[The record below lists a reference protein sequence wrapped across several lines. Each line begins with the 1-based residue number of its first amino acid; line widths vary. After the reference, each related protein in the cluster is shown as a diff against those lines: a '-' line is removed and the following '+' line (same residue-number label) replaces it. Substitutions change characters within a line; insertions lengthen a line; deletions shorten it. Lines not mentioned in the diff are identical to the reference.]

1 MILHRYIVA
10 TTGMLNVIPN
20 VFLTIKALI
29 FNLPPASPGVYQFT
43 CISIIHLDICDKC
56 KSLFLLI
63 LNEMIFKHVQ
73 CSLIIRNIVYP
84 AYVFGQVFHLLDI
97 LKFFG
102 NAFDSA
108 FFKSHYVLPP
118 VLITLVK
125 YTFASIEAIS

>member
-63 LNEMIFKHVQ
+63 LNEMIFKDVQ
-73 CSLIIRNIVYP
+73 CSLIIRNIVTQHMSLDKL
-84 AYVFGQVFHLLDI
+84 YVSSYSRSTYNTYICGTLFLYALLATALSLANRI
-97 LKFFG
+97 
-102 NAFDSA
+102 
-108 FFKSHYVLPP
+108 Y
-118 VLITLVK
+118 
-125 YTFASIEAIS
+125 SIGSKRQE